1 MTNSLILFIVF
12 LNWLGYFGGKDNKYF
27 PVFGLRLSILF
38 QNENYDFHEGLARTY
53 MNYEFRELNEGIDP

>member
-1 MTNSLILFIVF
+1 
-12 LNWLGYFGGKDNKYF
+12 LGYFGGKDNKYF